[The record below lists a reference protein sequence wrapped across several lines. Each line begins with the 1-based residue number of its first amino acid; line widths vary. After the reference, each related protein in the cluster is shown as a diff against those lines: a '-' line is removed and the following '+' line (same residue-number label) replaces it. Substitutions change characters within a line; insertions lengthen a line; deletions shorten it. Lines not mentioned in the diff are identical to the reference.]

1 MTQGQPQPCD
11 LESRSLAG
19 GQRVPSHKKVSF
31 KTNHWQS
38 DFFSHVD
45 ASRESLGSYKQS
57 FWCQWNI
64 VQSLKL

>member
-1 MTQGQPQPCD
+1 MTQGQRQLCD

-38 DFFSHVD
+38 DFFLVMLTHQE
-45 ASRESLGSYKQS
+45 SRLDRTNNNFG
-57 FWCQWNI
+57 
-64 VQSLKL
+64 V